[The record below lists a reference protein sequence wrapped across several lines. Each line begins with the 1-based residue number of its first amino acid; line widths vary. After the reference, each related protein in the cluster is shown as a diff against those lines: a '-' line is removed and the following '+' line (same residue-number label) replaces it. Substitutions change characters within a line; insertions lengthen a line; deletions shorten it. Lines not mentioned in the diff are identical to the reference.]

1 MGRTSVKLVL
11 LGTVSASVF
20 NFRTSLIKELVA
32 RNHTVYVLCVDYDD
46 VSREKIVALGAI
58 PVDYSLNRAG
68 LNPIRDLV
76 DTWKLFRQLKKIA
89 PDVVLSY
96 FVKPVIFGSIAARM
110 AAVPRNIGMLEG
122 LGYVFTDLPT
132 GLKRKQRILRWVQV
146 FLYRLALP
154 GLDRLIFLNP
164 DDSADLL
171 SRNGLKAKNVSI
183 LGGIGVDLEKYPYIP
198 LDSQKSPSFIF
209 VGRLLAE
216 KGINEYVAAARKVK
230 SLHPEARFVELG
242 GLDEENPGGLSRL
255 ELDDLITSGIVEYP
269 GHVSSVMQWLIDASV
284 FVLPSYREGLPCST
298 QEAMAVGRAVITT
311 DVPGC
316 RETVVDG
323 VNGYLVPRWDS
334 EALAEKMLCLVR
346 DPALVVRMG
355 EESRRLA
362 EQRFDADEVNARLI
376 QMLLY

>member
-1 MGRTSVKLVL
+1 MKFALI
-11 LGTVSASVF
+11 GTVSASVF
-20 NFRTSLIKELVA
+20 NFRTALIQELVKQK
-32 RNHTVYVLCVDYDD
+32 HTVYVFCVDFDEI
-46 VSREKIVALGAI
+46 SKSNIENIGGI

-68 LNPIRDLV
+68 INPIRDLV

-89 PDVVLSY
+89 PDGVLSY

-230 SLHPEARFVELG
+230 SLHPEARFVVLG

>member
-1 MGRTSVKLVL
+1 MKLVL

-32 RNHTVYVLCVDYDD
+32 RNHTVHVLCVDYDD

-96 FVKPVIFGSIAARM
+96 FVKPVIFGSNAARM

-230 SLHPEARFVELG
+230 SLHPEARFVVLG

>member
-1 MGRTSVKLVL
+1 MKLVL

-20 NFRTSLIKELVA
+20 NFRIPLIKELVA
-32 RNHTVYVLCVDYDD
+32 RNHTVYVLCVDYDN

-76 DTWKLFRQLKKIA
+76 DTWKLFRQLKRIA

-132 GLKRKQRILRWVQV
+132 GPKRKQRILRWVQV

-183 LGGIGVDLEKYPYIP
+183 LGGIGVDLEKYSYIP

-216 KGINEYVAAARKVK
+216 KGINEYVEAARMVK
-230 SLHPEARFVELG
+230 SLHPEARFVVLG

-255 ELDDLITSGIVEYP
+255 ELDDLIASGVVEYP
-269 GHVSSVMQWLIDASV
+269 GHVSSVMQWLTDASV
-284 FVLPSYREGLPCST
+284 FVLPSYYREGVPCST

-323 VNGYLVPRWDS
+323 VNGYLVPRWDA
-334 EALAEKMLCLVR
+334 EALAQKMLCLVR
-346 DPALVVRMG
+346 DPVLVARMG

-362 EQRFDADEVNARLI
+362 EQRFDAEKVNVRLI
-376 QMLLY
+376 QILLD

>member
-1 MGRTSVKLVL
+1 MKFALI
-11 LGTVSASVF
+11 GTVSASVF
-20 NFRTSLIKELVA
+20 NFRTALIQELVKQK
-32 RNHTVYVLCVDYDD
+32 HTVYVFCVDFDEI
-46 VSREKIVALGAI
+46 SKSNIENIGGI

-68 LNPIRDLV
+68 INPIRDLV

-230 SLHPEARFVELG
+230 SLHPEARFVVLG

-334 EALAEKMLCLVR
+334 ETLAEKMLCLVR

>member
-1 MGRTSVKLVL
+1 MVL

-32 RNHTVYVLCVDYDD
+32 RNHTVYVFCVDYDD

-110 AAVPRNIGMLEG
+110 AAVPCNIGMLEG

-146 FLYRLALP
+146 FLYGLALP

-230 SLHPEARFVELG
+230 RLHPEARFVVLG

-255 ELDDLITSGIVEYP
+255 ELDDLIASGVVEYP
-269 GHVSSVMQWLIDASV
+269 GHVSSVIQWLTDASI
-284 FVLPSYREGLPCST
+284 FVLPSYREGVPCST

-323 VNGYLVPRWDS
+323 VNGYLVPRWDA
-334 EALAEKMLCLVR
+334 EALAQKMLCLVR
-346 DPALVVRMG
+346 DPALVARMG

-362 EQRFDADEVNARLI
+362 EQRFDAEKVNARLI
-376 QMLLY
+376 QMLLD

>member
-1 MGRTSVKLVL
+1 MKFALI
-11 LGTVSASVF
+11 GTVSASVF
-20 NFRTSLIKELVA
+20 NFRTALIQELVKQK
-32 RNHTVYVLCVDYDD
+32 HTVYVFCVDFDEI
-46 VSREKIVALGAI
+46 SKSNIENIGGI

-68 LNPIRDLV
+68 INPIRDLV

-230 SLHPEARFVELG
+230 SLHPEARFVVLG